1 MEFSRREYWSGLP
14 FCPRGDLPDPE
25 SRPASPTSTGGLL
38 TTVHLGKLQTAQYKE
53 WQGSRI
59 KEKMTSRK
67 QRAIW

>member
-1 MEFSRREYWSGLP
+1 MGFSRHEYWSGSP

-25 SRPASPTSTGGLL
+25 SEPASPTLTGGLL
-38 TTVHLGKLQTAQYKE
+38 TIVHLGQLSTAQYKE